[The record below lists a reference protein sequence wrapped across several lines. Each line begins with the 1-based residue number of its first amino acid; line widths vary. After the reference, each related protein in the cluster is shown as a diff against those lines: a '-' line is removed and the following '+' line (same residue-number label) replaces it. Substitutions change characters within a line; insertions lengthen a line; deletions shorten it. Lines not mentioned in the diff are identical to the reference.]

1 MKNLEICD
9 CSDLSL
15 PTVASYQSLIRL
27 AKRCADHFDL
37 TMCTRITQLGSASR
51 LDGHFYVGDTVD
63 VNVSLGARSVAEEQ
77 LVTHQGGQHTIAV
90 IADAIMRACAVCL
103 ESNLLCFLHLLLFSF
118 KEPPEGKELWGSW
131 KARLLWLRSRHGNR
145 RSTALLLAKEGARVV
160 LADIDEQQGNE
171 TSRMIEEAGGEV
183 FFAHTDVSKS
193 EEVEAAINTAVDT
206 FGSINVLHNN
216 AAIALGATVV
226 DTTDELWNQVLD
238 VNLGG
243 IYRGCKYAIPH
254 MIQNGGGSIINSSR
268 AGTQRVRGWAAY
280 AAAKGGIISL
290 TQQVALEYAKHNI
303 RVNCIAP
310 GTIMTPMNERLF
322 EEAEDPE
329 ALIETW
335 NRMHPIGRF
344 GQPEEVAEVVL
355 FLASDASSFVTGHCL
370 VVDGGLCVK
379 AE

>member
-1 MKNLEICD
+1 MGKLEGK
-9 CSDLSL
+9 
-15 PTVASYQSLIRL
+15 VA
-27 AKRCADHFDL
+27 
-37 TMCTRITQLGSASR
+37 
-51 LDGHFYVGDTVD
+51 
-63 VNVSLGARSVAEEQ
+63 
-77 LVTHQGGQHTIAV
+77 LVTGAAMGI
-90 IADAIMRACAVCL
+90 
-103 ESNLLCFLHLLLFSF
+103 
-118 KEPPEGKELWGSW
+118 G
-131 KARLLWLRSRHGNR
+131 

-183 FFAHTDVSKS
+183 FFARTDVSKS
-193 EEVEAAINTAVDT
+193 EDVEAAINTAVDT

-254 MIQNGGGSIINSSR
+254 MTQNGGGSIINSSSVQALR
-268 AGTQRVRGWAAY
+268 GFAGWAAY

>member
-1 MKNLEICD
+1 MGKLEGK
-9 CSDLSL
+9 
-15 PTVASYQSLIRL
+15 VA
-27 AKRCADHFDL
+27 
-37 TMCTRITQLGSASR
+37 
-51 LDGHFYVGDTVD
+51 
-63 VNVSLGARSVAEEQ
+63 
-77 LVTHQGGQHTIAV
+77 LVTGAAMGI
-90 IADAIMRACAVCL
+90 
-103 ESNLLCFLHLLLFSF
+103 
-118 KEPPEGKELWGSW
+118 G
-131 KARLLWLRSRHGNR
+131 

-243 IYRGCKYAIPH
+243 IYRGCKYAIPR
-254 MIQNGGGSIINSSR
+254 MIQNGGGSIINSSSVQALR
-268 AGTQRVRGWAAY
+268 GFAGWAAY

>member
-1 MKNLEICD
+1 MRRPLR
-9 CSDLSL
+9 SDHVH
-15 PTVASYQSLIRL
+15 PHHATWQRL
-27 AKRCADHFDL
+27 
-37 TMCTRITQLGSASR
+37 LGF
-51 LDGHFYVGDTVD
+51 DGHFYVGDTVD
-63 VNVSLGARSVAEEQ
+63 VNVSLGARFVAEEQ
-77 LVTHQGGQHTIAV
+77 HVMHQGGQHTIAV

-103 ESNLLCFLHLLLFSF
+103 ESNLLCFLRLLLFSF
-118 KEPPEGKELWGSW
+118 KEPPEGKELMG
-131 KARLLWLRSRHGNR
+131 KLEGKVALVTGAAMGIG

-183 FFAHTDVSKS
+183 FFARTDVSKS
-193 EEVEAAINTAVDT
+193 EDVEAAINTAVDT
-206 FGSINVLHNN
+206 FGSINILHNN

-243 IYRGCKYAIPH
+243 IYRGCKHAIPH
-254 MIQNGGGSIINSSR
+254 MIQNGGGSIINSSSVQALR
-268 AGTQRVRGWAAY
+268 GFAGWAAY

>member
-1 MKNLEICD
+1 MGKLEGK
-9 CSDLSL
+9 
-15 PTVASYQSLIRL
+15 VA
-27 AKRCADHFDL
+27 
-37 TMCTRITQLGSASR
+37 
-51 LDGHFYVGDTVD
+51 
-63 VNVSLGARSVAEEQ
+63 
-77 LVTHQGGQHTIAV
+77 LVTGAAMGIG
-90 IADAIMRACAVCL
+90 RA
-103 ESNLLCFLHLLLFSF
+103 
-118 KEPPEGKELWGSW
+118 
-131 KARLLWLRSRHGNR
+131 
-145 RSTALLLAKEGARVV
+145 TALLLAKEGARVV

-183 FFAHTDVSKS
+183 FFARTDVSKS
-193 EEVEAAINTAVDT
+193 EDVEAAINTAVDT

-254 MIQNGGGSIINSSR
+254 MTQNGGGSIINSSSVQALR
-268 AGTQRVRGWAAY
+268 GFAGWAAY

>member
-1 MKNLEICD
+1 MRRPLR
-9 CSDLSL
+9 SDHVQ
-15 PTVASYQSLIRL
+15 PHHATWQRL
-27 AKRCADHFDL
+27 
-37 TMCTRITQLGSASR
+37 LGF
-51 LDGHFYVGDTVD
+51 DGHFYVGDTVD
-63 VNVSLGARSVAEEQ
+63 VNVSLGARFVAEEQ

-103 ESNLLCFLHLLLFSF
+103 ESNLLCFLRLLLFSF
-118 KEPPEGKELWGSW
+118 KEPPEGKELMG
-131 KARLLWLRSRHGNR
+131 KLEGKVALVTGAAMGIG

-254 MIQNGGGSIINSSR
+254 MIQNGGGSIINSSSVQALR
-268 AGTQRVRGWAAY
+268 GFAGWAAY